1 MGSATISGRT
11 YFHDK
16 AKVSEFMT
24 NEEMQRAMDFIVE
37 TEAKSSAKIDAL
49 AEAQKQ
55 GQKEADQRWARADE
69 RWARTEESIRA
80 LLTIAEMH
88 EREINSIGEQT
99 RATDGRLNALINV
112 VERQISEGRNGKP

>member
-1 MGSATISGRT
+1 
-11 YFHDK
+11 
-16 AKVSEFMT
+16 MT

-80 LLTIAEMH
+80 LLAIAELH
-88 EREINSIGEQT
+88 EREITSLGEQT
-99 RATDGRLNALINV
+99 RSTDDRLNALINV
-112 VERQISEGRNGKP
+112 VERQIANGRNGKQ